1 MPRELFQKA
10 LENILEGTK
19 LMTNMMDKVHSMS
32 KANNV
37 DLVFEPIDP
46 KSKILNIVD
55 SCRQQYGIDNLTFT
69 LGDTHAILGERTLIY
84 QLFLNLIGNAIKY
97 SSKKIKPHVQVNSYK
112 DGKSVFYKIED
123 NGIGMD
129 LTKNDNIFEIF
140 NRLPNT
146 EEYEGKGIGLSIV
159 KQIASKLNATV
170 SVESTLDVGTCFLV
184 EFRNI
189 SA

>member
-1 MPRELFQKA
+1 
-10 LENILEGTK
+10 
-19 LMTNMMDKVHSMS
+19 
-32 KANNV
+32 
-37 DLVFEPIDP
+37 
-46 KSKILNIVD
+46 
-55 SCRQQYGIDNLTFT
+55 
-69 LGDTHAILGERTLIY
+69 
-84 QLFLNLIGNAIKY
+84 
-97 SSKKIKPHVQVNSYK
+97 
-112 DGKSVFYKIED
+112 
-123 NGIGMD
+123 MD